1 MILLLQMIAE
11 LLDSKVATQTT
22 AAKPSIFG
30 RNGNG
35 SGCPETIKTTA
46 PLVVV
51 DYAAAE
57 TFAESLTGLAYP
69 EGWDADKI
77 VVNLDP
83 AAVALYKQSEETKKA
98 LRGL

>member
-11 LLDSKVATQTT
+11 LLDSKQVSQTT

-83 AAVALYKQSEETKKA
+83 AAVALFKQSEETKKA
-98 LRGL
+98 LRGI

>member
-11 LLDSKVATQTT
+11 LLDSKQVSQTT
-22 AAKPSIFG
+22 AARPSIFG

-35 SGCPETIKTTA
+35 SCPEAIHPPA
-46 PLVVV
+46 PIREVVPAV
-51 DYAAAE
+51 
-57 TFAESLTGLAYP
+57 TFAESLTELAYP
-69 EGWDADKI
+69 EGWDAGAI

-83 AAVALYKQSEETKKA
+83 VAVATYKQSEETKKA